1 MTTDRNESAYVTAMK
16 STMVEVMLIDSVASN
31 VTVIFDALLTIAS
44 QLLDVAA
51 ATDSIPT
58 LLIGWG
64 QLILQSDW
72 LTLVNTA

>member
-1 MTTDRNESAYVTAMK
+1 MK